1 MEKKI
6 KQYTTH
12 RLVRSEHLNHHGTL
26 FAGYGAQWF
35 VESGYVAATKMLP
48 PKNLVCAEIDTL
60 NFKKSVKVGD
70 VVCFN
75 SRVVYAGKSSIVA
88 YVKVSS
94 GDCEDVIVDGFAV
107 FVHVDENTK
116 SLPHNIELIY
126 DCDESYDKFLTYII
140 KKGKSR
146 DELDKIQEKY
156 RLQKEKLNSG
166 T

>member
-1 MEKKI
+1 MKKEI

-60 NFKKSVKVGD
+60 SFKKSVKCGD
-70 VVCFN
+70 VVCYN
-75 SRVVYAGKSSIVA
+75 SRVIYAGKTSIVA
-88 YVKVSS
+88 YIKVSS
-94 GDCEDVIVDGFAV
+94 GDCENTIVDGYAV

-116 SLPHNIELIY
+116 PTPHGVELVSS
-126 DCDESYDKFLTYII
+126 CAEDKQLMENYKL
-140 KKGKSR
+140 KKN
-146 DELDKIQEKY
+146 KI
-156 RLQKEKLNSG
+156 
-166 T
+166 